1 MTKRESTRNRK
12 YKQIQEH
19 KIVQAELS
27 LRWWHKHKCYQ
38 QFTPI
43 VLQTNIPLHELEA
56 TENTMIQHHQ
66 AKLNFPYITS
76 YMKGAFS
83 GFTKA
88 ANNKHN
94 GTALWAKLRQVR
106 CTTRY
111 GLFQTRLT
119 VSHLCTNIASASTP
133 FASFCNPPPPLPQY
147 KHFTSSPTTFP
158 RERSQTSAERFITHG
173 VSEKTAPNTTNIK
186 KPIYVQPLMRASLNN
201 DLRQILRKPCRRSK
215 THYSTAAPT
224 KHQTGV
230 QITSATTADSSQ
242 LGHTA
247 WQPNQEAT
255 CTYAQLQSAVSP
267 DHIYNNHI
275 AIQLAELQPQ
285 PSFLAYP
292 GKSNI

>member
-1 MTKRESTRNRK
+1 MSGIHQPTSIGSTSSTMTKRESTRNRK
-12 YKQIQEH
+12 YKQIQER

-147 KHFTSSPTTFP
+147 MHFTSSPTTFHGEIADK
-158 RERSQTSAERFITHG
+158 REKHYTRCFG
-173 VSEKTAPNTTNIK
+173 KDGSEH
-186 KPIYVQPLMRASLNN
+186 
-201 DLRQILRKPCRRSK
+201 RQHQNQIMFSHSCVRRSTTTFGNSYATVSLKQDTLFHRNTYQARNWCAK
-215 THYSTAAPT
+215 TIRHYSRFFTIGTKHTQRGNPT
-224 KHQTGV
+224 KEPRALARNCHRLFHR
-230 QITSATTADSSQ
+230 ITSTTIT
-242 LGHTA
+242 L
-247 WQPNQEAT
+247 P
-255 CTYAQLQSAVSP
+255 
-267 DHIYNNHI
+267 YN
-275 AIQLAELQPQ
+275 
-285 PSFLAYP
+285 
-292 GKSNI
+292 